1 MCTIILFNC
10 FLIIIIVFFVVCRV
24 DAEKSVTDTSTPVIS
39 PDSKA
44 EVLDGDVP
52 TENGNN
58 NVTDDK
64 VTDDKVSL
72 TISSVG
78 RELYTET
85 LLFRVYGFGSKT
97 VLVLRLISV
106 VLYL

>member
-1 MCTIILFNC
+1 MSC
-10 FLIIIIVFFVVCRV
+10 V

-64 VTDDKVSL
+64 VSL
-72 TISSVG
+72 TFSSVG
-78 RELYTET
+78 RQLYTET
-85 LLFRVYGFGSKT
+85 LLFRVYGFGSKN
-97 VLVLRLISV
+97 VLVLWLISV
-106 VLYL
+106 FLYQ